1 MTAPRGRGEPWGAH
15 QQRGNGG
22 AVTNLVG
29 DELERRR
36 RFGLRRH
43 GDTGDGMVKLMAKM
57 SMRKQDQGMADFSRG
72 GELVVVDVLYEA
84 LQAHGIVNVA
94 LHREYSPGIVFIFFH
109 GRKYLYHV

>member
-1 MTAPRGRGEPWGAH
+1 
-15 QQRGNGG
+15 
-22 AVTNLVG
+22 VTNLVG
-29 DELERRR
+29 DELQRRR
-36 RFGLRRH
+36 WFGLRRH

-94 LHREYSPGIVFIFFH
+94 LHRYSPGIVFIFFH